1 MRFSF
6 EPPADAAQALLLRM
20 SQLAPQEA
28 LAGVEVELDW
38 WSLVESLES
47 P

>member
-1 MRFSF
+1 
-6 EPPADAAQALLLRM
+6 M
-20 SQLAPQEA
+20 SQLAPEEA
-28 LAGVEVELDW
+28 MAGAEVELDW